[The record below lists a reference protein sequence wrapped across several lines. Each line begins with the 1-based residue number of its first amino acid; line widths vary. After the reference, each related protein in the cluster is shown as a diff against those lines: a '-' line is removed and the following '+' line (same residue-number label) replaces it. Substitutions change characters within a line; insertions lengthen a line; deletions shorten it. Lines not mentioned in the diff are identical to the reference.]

1 MENIVPFIL
10 GVIIIVIGILN
21 MKGDIRSLH
30 KYHRHRVAPEDVRA
44 YGRLIGLGTVLNGA
58 GISFFGIFSTVAHI
72 ISLPLLVTVG
82 SALLIGGVVSGL
94 IIMIIAMVKYNKG
107 IF

>member
-1 MENIVPFIL
+1 M
-10 GVIIIVIGILN
+10 
-21 MKGDIRSLH
+21 
-30 KYHRHRVAPEDVRA
+30 
-44 YGRLIGLGTVLNGA
+44 
-58 GISFFGIFSTVAHI
+58 
-72 ISLPLLVTVG
+72 SLPLLVTAG